1 MSEPG
6 ATEERT
12 VRIVFD
18 AFDPEGEIAAFRAA
32 HVHAGAI
39 ASFTGCVR
47 GGETEALVLEHYVDL
62 THRTITGFV
71 DEARVRFDLISVC
84 VIHRVGRMAPGEA
97 IVLVACAS
105 AHRKDALGAVDCLMD
120 RLKTDAPFWKRE
132 EAGEERRWIEPRAE
146 DIAAARRWSDPASED
161 GRS

>member
-1 MSEPG
+1 MSEPP
-6 ATEERT
+6 ATDERA
-12 VRIVFD
+12 VRIVCE

-32 HVHAGAI
+32 HAHAGAI

-47 GGETEALVLEHYVDL
+47 GGETEALALEHYADL
-62 THRTITGFV
+62 THRTIAGFV
-71 DEARVRFDLISVC
+71 HEARARFDLMGVC
-84 VIHRVGRMAPGEA
+84 IIHRVGRMAPGEA

-105 AHRKDALGAVDCLMD
+105 AHRKDALAAVDCLMD

-132 EAGEERRWIEPRAE
+132 ETGEERRWIEPRAE
-146 DIAAARRWSDPASED
+146 DVAAARRWNDPASED

>member
-1 MSEPG
+1 MSEPFC
-6 ATEERT
+6 ADERAI
-12 VRIVFD
+12 RIVSE

-32 HVHAGAI
+32 HGHAGAI

-47 GGETEALVLEHYVDL
+47 GGETEALVIEHYRDL
-62 THRTITGFV
+62 THRTIAGFV
-71 DEARVRFDLISVC
+71 EEAWGRFDLLGALI
-84 VIHRVGRMAPGEA
+84 IHRVGRMAPGEA
-97 IVLVACAS
+97 IVLVVCAS

-132 EAGEERRWIEPRAE
+132 EMCDQRRWIEPRAE
-146 DIAAARRWSDPASED
+146 DFATARRWNGPASED

>member
-1 MSEPG
+1 MSEPA
-6 ATEERT
+6 ATDVCT
-12 VRIVFD
+12 VRIVSE

-32 HVHAGAI
+32 HVHAGAL
-39 ASFTGCVR
+39 ATFTGCVR
-47 GGETEALVLEHYVDL
+47 GGGTEALVLEHYAEL
-62 THRTITGFV
+62 THGTIAGFV
-71 DEARVRFDLISVC
+71 DEARVRFDLMGVC
-84 VIHRVGRMAPGEA
+84 IIHRVGRMAPGEA

-146 DIAAARRWSDPASED
+146 DIAAARRWNDPASED
-161 GRS
+161 ERS